1 MNLRERKKLITQAIS
16 NVAEHDLE
24 HSISLNPRL
33 LRLVYLLG
41 FVCFSIFFSL
51 PFQYVMLTW
60 HDNKREPSVLCYHD
74 CFCNWNWM
82 IVKCIHTHIHTQKVT
97 RSIQSQWRTHT
108 YANGHTMSC
117 VAAETVSVSLLL
129 CVFHFIQALSCCQNM
144 CIDKWSHCADTV
156 MLCKYHTPFP
166 ILPLSLQFQQ
176 PAFTH

>member
-1 MNLRERKKLITQAIS
+1 MTIQWIHLQIRSMNLRERKKLITQAIS

-74 CFCNWNWM
+74 CFCNWM
-82 IVKCIHTHIHTQKVT
+82 IVKCIHTHIHTHKKWHAVYSRSDVRT
-97 RSIQSQWRTHT
+97 RTQMGTQWAVWQPKPCLCHC
-108 YANGHTMSC
+108 Y
-117 VAAETVSVSLLL
+117 
-129 CVFHFIQALSCCQNM
+129 CVFSILS
-144 CIDKWSHCADTV
+144 KHYRVAKTCA
-156 MLCKYHTPFP
+156 
-166 ILPLSLQFQQ
+166 
-176 PAFTH
+176 

>member
-1 MNLRERKKLITQAIS
+1 MTIQWIHLQIRSMNLRERKKLITQAIS

-51 PFQYVMLTW
+51 LFQYVMLTW

-74 CFCNWNWM
+74 CFCNWM

-108 YANGHTMSC
+108 HANGHTMSC

-129 CVFHFIQALSCCQNM
+129 CVFHFIQALSCCQT
-144 CIDKWSHCADTV
+144 CA
-156 MLCKYHTPFP
+156 
-166 ILPLSLQFQQ
+166 
-176 PAFTH
+176 